1 MGETRNLLEMV
12 PHRNEEWRL
21 TESGEVRIL
30 VPRYGRSSL
39 GRWLA
44 ARLGRSHITVN
55 LDRLG
60 SAVWQACDGSTSV
73 GGIADRLEE
82 AFGEDA
88 APIHERLETFLQ
100 ELERG
105 RFIKWEG

>member
-1 MGETRNLLEMV
+1 MGEQRNLLEMV
-12 PHRNEEWRL
+12 PHRREEWCL

-39 GRWLA
+39 GRWVA
-44 ARLGRSHITVN
+44 ARLRRPHITVN

-60 SAVWQACDGSTSV
+60 SAVWKACDGETSV

-82 AFGEDA
+82 TFGDDA

-105 RFIKWEG
+105 RFIKWQG